1 MNQIELNKIAM
12 SFLMSQSAEVAS
24 KIREFL
30 HKDAQERADQMV
42 GRPLHYIHN
51 MALFECLV
59 YLNSFFTI
67 ENNSREAVK
76 EYAKYAETL
85 RPRFLDIMESLR
97 DFEPTVG
104 NTKDN
109 ESDN

>member
-1 MNQIELNKIAM
+1 M

-24 KIREFL
+24 KIREL
-30 HKDAQERADQMV
+30 LDKDAQQRTDKIT

-67 ENNSREAVK
+67 ENNSIEAVK
-76 EYAKYAETL
+76 EYAKYA
-85 RPRFLDIMESLR
+85 
-97 DFEPTVG
+97 
-104 NTKDN
+104 
-109 ESDN
+109 